1 MSRHLQS
8 ESTSSL
14 TGPNADQRIPARLR
28 RQRTVLNALNAMIGG
43 GGTTSDLR
51 PAIMQAVESGAAQV
65 RRSGSSAVV
74 VSGIPDAQAQAQV
87 LSINE
92 ALGSQVMDSGNPRM
106 VRQGNSSQVQQL
118 IADMNAG
125 SVGAIMIAGVNP
137 AYSLPNANEFVEG
150 LKNVE
155 LSIAFSMKADETAKL
170 CKFIAATPHYLESW
184 GDVQLTRRNFTLMQP
199 TIRPLFDTRQFQD
212 TLLRWMDSDVNYYD
226 YIRETWQDSLGT
238 LSWSQALHDGFF
250 ESDAPSTGSAT
261 TGSTTA
267 QNAATALTGATAT
280 ASTITGNAASG
291 NVRTN
296 NNTTTSSPLV
306 LEEGGFELE
315 LYTSVGMGDGQQAN
329 NPWLQEFPDPV
340 TRVSWDNY
348 LKVSRA
354 DAEELGLTNEHAS
367 DGGLNGSYV
376 NLSVGDRVLE
386 KVPVYIQ
393 PGQARGTVSLALG
406 YGKKEG
412 VQEEMQVGVNAY
424 SLYRDFRSHQNVR
437 IEKVGGT
444 HEFACVQL
452 HRTLMGR
459 GDIIKETT
467 LEIFNT
473 QDVHVWNK
481 IPEVSL
487 NHIETP
493 VTSPDVDLW
502 NGFDRS
508 IGHHFNM
515 SID

>member
-1 MSRHLQS
+1 
-8 ESTSSL
+8 
-14 TGPNADQRIPARLR
+14 
-28 RQRTVLNALNAMIGG
+28 
-43 GGTTSDLR
+43 
-51 PAIMQAVESGAAQV
+51 
-65 RRSGSSAVV
+65 
-74 VSGIPDAQAQAQV
+74 

-92 ALGSQVMDSGNPRM
+92 ALGSQVMDVQNPRM
-106 VRQGNSSQVQQL
+106 VRQGNAAQVQQL
-118 IADMNAG
+118 IQDMNAG

-150 LKNVE
+150 LRNVG
-155 LSIAFSMKADETAKL
+155 LSIAFSMKEDETAKL
-170 CKFIAATPHYLESW
+170 CNFIAATPHYLESW
-184 GDVQLTRRNFTLMQP
+184 GDVQLTARNFSLMQP

-212 TLLRWMDSDVNYYD
+212 TLLRWIDSDVNYYD

-238 LSWSQALHDGFF
+238 SSWNQALHDGAF
-250 ESDAPSTGSAT
+250 EASAPGGGSSTPGSQAT
-261 TGSTTA
+261 GNGAAALAGTTA
-267 QNAATALTGATAT
+267 VSGTANDT
-280 ASTITGNAASG
+280 
-291 NVRTN
+291 
-296 NNTTTSSPLV
+296 NTTTTITASSPLV

-354 DAEELGLTNEHAS
+354 DAEELGLTNVHAS

-424 SLYRDFRSHQNVR
+424 ALYQDFRSHQNVR

-459 GDIIKETT
+459 GDI
-467 LEIFNT
+467 
-473 QDVHVWNK
+473 
-481 IPEVSL
+481 
-487 NHIETP
+487 
-493 VTSPDVDLW
+493 
-502 NGFDRS
+502 
-508 IGHHFNM
+508 
-515 SID
+515 